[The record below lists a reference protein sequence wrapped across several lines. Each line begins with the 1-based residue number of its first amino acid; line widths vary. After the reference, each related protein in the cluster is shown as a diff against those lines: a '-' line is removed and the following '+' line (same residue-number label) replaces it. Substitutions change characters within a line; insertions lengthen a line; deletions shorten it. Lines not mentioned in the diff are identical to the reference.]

1 MDQTLNKDYKMTI
14 GVDISSKSVTVNDKL
29 VTFSVNDLAGQK
41 RFDPLKGIFFKGAQV
56 DLLVFDLTRKD
67 SLSNLKNEWIL
78 PFLKTCPKTVN
89 ILIGNK
95 SDLTDLRV
103 IQSEEAISMLELL
116 RKEFPQSKFLDYVET
131 SALQNTNVKST
142 FDLLSKEYLKYHAQ

>member
-1 MDQTLNKDYKMTI
+1 MQNFVVKTLVVGPGGIGKISIIRRFMNQTLNKDYKMTI

-56 DLLVFDLTRKD
+56 GLLVFDLTRKD
-67 SLSNLKNEWIL
+67 SLSNLKNEWII
-78 PFLKTCPKTVN
+78 PFLKTCTKTVN

-103 IQSEEAISMLELL
+103 IQSE
-116 RKEFPQSKFLDYVET
+116 
-131 SALQNTNVKST
+131 
-142 FDLLSKEYLKYHAQ
+142 